1 MYICYSLYLILQVFY
16 DYFFQL
22 LRLILTILS
31 KKYKMNKKII
41 ILVLF
46 ISAWIPSY
54 LVGYTIG
61 NRDLNKIPCD
71 FGKQVSIKI
80 NNKDLTGAI
89 SLYYLYQNEI
99 VMISNDSISWELL
112 RKSINNLSND
122 SIEKSKFFI
131 KLKNYE
137 KQIEYIKMLDNNS
150 IMKLLQ
156 DEKTDWATN
165 LLLYAINDRDADL
178 FFVFRVKTRL
188 VWIEYLKEEDLKYW
202 SKLYS

>member
-1 MYICYSLYLILQVFY
+1 M
-16 DYFFQL
+16 
-22 LRLILTILS
+22 
-31 KKYKMNKKII
+31 KKRII
-41 ILVLF
+41 ILVLI
-46 ISAWIPSY
+46 ISMGIPSY

-61 NRDLNKIPCD
+61 NRDLNNITCD
-71 FGKQVSIKI
+71 FGKQESIKI

-89 SLYYLYQNEI
+89 RLYYLYRNEI

-112 RKSINNLSND
+112 RKSLNILSND

-131 KLKNYE
+131 EIKNYE
-137 KQIEYIKMLDNNS
+137 KQIEYIKMLDNKS

-165 LLLYAINDRDADL
+165 LLLYAINNRDADL

-188 VWIEYLKEEDLKYW
+188 VWIEFLKEEDLKYW
-202 SKLYS
+202 SKLYP